1 MKAMTTNSSLT
12 TGRGRPRGLARLL
25 FRAPVWLY
33 RRGLGWLLGRRF
45 LLLTH
50 TGRRSG
56 LPRQTVLEV
65 VAYDPAS
72 GRCVVASG
80 FGPRS
85 DWVLNIQ
92 ADPRVE
98 VQSGRE
104 RFRGTARQLAPPEAG
119 QALLDYARRHPGAFR
134 ELSRFMGFP
143 PPRDED
149 EIRAMGGRMA
159 LFALEPAEN
168 STES

>member
-92 ADPRVE
+92 ADPRLE